1 MIEATGLRWILTALF
16 AVLALYG
23 AWRAIAGHRG
33 RHPEHR
39 DVTGRVA
46 HALHAVMAVAMG
58 AMVWP
63 RGMDLPARPQVVFFT
78 VAALWFVVVAVVVPG
93 GAPRSRSLPAALPHV
108 LVMGAMAWMVH
119 AMTGAMSGHGG
130 SGGMGDMA
138 GMDMSG
144 GSALSSM
151 SVHGG
156 ARAAAAVLAVLM
168 LAFTLWWLAR
178 AFDIAR
184 ANGAAAE
191 GPVDELAGDEEAWD
205 VGCHGAMAFGMAV
218 MIALLL

>member
-1 MIEATGLRWILTALF
+1 MIAATGLRWVLTILF

-23 AWRAIAGHRG
+23 TWRAITGHGG
-33 RHPEHR
+33 RHAGQGE
-39 DVTGRVA
+39 VTGRVA
-46 HALHAVMAVAMG
+46 HALHAAMAVAMG

-78 VAALWFVVVAVVVPG
+78 VAALWFVAVAVVIPG
-93 GAPRSRSLPAALPHV
+93 GVPRVRALPAALPHV

-144 GSALSSM
+144 GSGLSSM

-168 LAFTLWWLAR
+168 LAFTLRWLAR

-184 ANGAAAE
+184 ADGAAAE
-191 GPVDELAGDEEAWD
+191 GPAGEQAGDEGAWD
-205 VGCHGAMAFGMAV
+205 LGCHGAMAFGMAV
-218 MIALLL
+218 MLALLL